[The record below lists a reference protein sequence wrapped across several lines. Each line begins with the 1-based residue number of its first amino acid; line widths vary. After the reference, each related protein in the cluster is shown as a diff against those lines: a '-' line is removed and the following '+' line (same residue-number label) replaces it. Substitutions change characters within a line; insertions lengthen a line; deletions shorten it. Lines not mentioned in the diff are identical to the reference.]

1 MKEIKPG
8 YYLSI
13 PEMVFEL
20 NAKIPAELFKT
31 INLHSNGFDNC
42 FDYD

>member
-13 PEMVFEL
+13 PEMVLEL
-20 NAKIPAELFKT
+20 NAKIPAEFKT
-31 INLHSNGFDNC
+31 INLHSDGFDNC